1 MSILASPCLIS
12 GYVGPWPP
20 ANHTSI
26 FDIGFAV
33 GPLLWAPVSEV
44 FGRRWSMLPPV
55 FGLALFS
62 IGTATSTNAAS
73 IFVTRFLAAV
83 FGSAPQSNVSAAMGD
98 FYGPKTRGI
107 AMTFFAV
114 CVVGGPTLAPLIGSA
129 LLVNPKLGWRC
140 EC

>member
-1 MSILASPCLIS
+1 
-12 GYVGPWPP
+12 
-20 ANHTSI
+20 
-26 FDIGFAV
+26 
-33 GPLLWAPVSEV
+33 
-44 FGRRWSMLPPV
+44 MLPPV

-83 FGSAPQSNVSAAMGD
+83 FGSAPQSNVSAAIGD

-140 EC
+140 ESFFFFFVNWLWISPPKKNAGGRV